1 MTITN
6 TEDFYIDSRESSS
19 VCAVLLSSALN
30 IEAEKAEHF
39 RIFARQLVENQGVRE
54 FRFTHNNSFSAY
66 HDTLQRM
73 VFPKPVRHI
82 VYTHPH
88 ETPDPYPT
96 FDGVVYISPKSHV
109 IRSQYIQILQS
120 LLYGAQY
127 ALLDSGDP
135 LAADNLLYQQL
146 KKFPHLKILD
156 ISQPVSL

>member
-54 FRFTHNNSFSAY
+54 FRFTHHNSFSAY

-109 IRSQYIQILQS
+109 IRSQYSQILQS

>member
-54 FRFTHNNSFSAY
+54 FRFTHHNSFSAY

>member
-6 TEDFYIDSRESSS
+6 TEDFYIESRESSS

-54 FRFTHNNSFSAY
+54 FRFTHHNSFSAY

>member
-1 MTITN
+1 
-6 TEDFYIDSRESSS
+6 
-19 VCAVLLSSALN
+19 
-30 IEAEKAEHF
+30 
-39 RIFARQLVENQGVRE
+39 
-54 FRFTHNNSFSAY
+54 
-66 HDTLQRM
+66 M

>member
-6 TEDFYIDSRESSS
+6 TEDFYSNSKASSS

-54 FRFTHNNSFSAY
+54 FRFTHHNSFSAY

>member
-54 FRFTHNNSFSAY
+54 FRFTHHNSFSAY

-109 IRSQYIQILQS
+109 IRSQSIQILQS

>member
-39 RIFARQLVENQGVRE
+39 RIFARQLVEKQGVRE
-54 FRFTHNNSFSAY
+54 FRFTHHNSFSAY